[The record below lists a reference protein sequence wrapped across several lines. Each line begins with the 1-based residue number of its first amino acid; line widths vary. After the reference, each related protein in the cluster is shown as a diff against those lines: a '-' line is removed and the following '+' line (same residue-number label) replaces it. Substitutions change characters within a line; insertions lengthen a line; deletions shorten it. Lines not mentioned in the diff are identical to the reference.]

1 MRRVKPYLQLVRLP
15 NLFTAAADPLA
26 GWLLVGGRLVAPVG
40 PPVSVSAI
48 VGGLIPLVGAGV
60 ASYAAGMILNDVF
73 DFEVDRV
80 ERPSRPLP
88 SGRVSRKTAAVAGS
102 ALLILGMALALVAGT
117 MSFLVAVA
125 LAVCILGYDGGLKR
139 TLMGPQIMG
148 ACRSLN
154 LLLGMSLA
162 PGLGGPAGW
171 LAAFAFGLFV
181 TGVTWI
187 SRDEAT
193 AKAGQTRGVLVGMLV
208 QNVALVSL
216 VVAAGLFSPT
226 PDEVPRFLCWGIG
239 LAVLVATAASI
250 NRADLR
256 ALRETS
262 PATLQAAVKKGVLS
276 LIWLDVGIVTIVC
289 GPDPAINVAV
299 LWFPAILLGR
309 WLYST

>member
-26 GWLLVGGRLVAPVG
+26 GWLLVGGRLIDPVG
-40 PPVSVSAI
+40 RPVALAPI

-73 DFEVDRV
+73 DYEVDRI
-80 ERPSRPLP
+80 ERPGRPLP
-88 SGRVSRKTAAVAGS
+88 SGKVSRRVAAVAGF
-102 ALLILGMALALVAGT
+102 ALLILGLTLSLVAGT
-117 MSFLVAVA
+117 TSFFVAVA

-139 TLMGPQIMG
+139 TLMGPQVMG

-162 PGLGGPAGW
+162 PALGGPPGW

-193 AKAGQTRGVLVGMLV
+193 AEAGQTRGVLVGMVV
-208 QNVALVSL
+208 QNLALVLL
-216 VVAAGLFSPT
+216 VVAAGLFPPIS
-226 PDEVPRFLCWGIG
+226 DKVPGFLCWGIG
-239 LAVLVATAASI
+239 LAVLAGTAWAI

-262 PATLQAAVKKGVLS
+262 PATLQGAVKKGVLS
-276 LIWLDVGIVTIVC
+276 LIWLDVGIVSIVC

-299 LWFPAILLGR
+299 LWFPAVLLGK